1 MRRWWNTK
9 AYVSLGLCGITAS
22 VLLSAAFFGLIP
34 DRIGAVREGRT
45 ALAEVAAA
53 ASTIMLTAG
62 DLRGL
67 EATLKLMSE
76 RNPELQSLA
85 VRRADNKVVIA
96 VGNHAP
102 HWIMDTGEHSTE
114 HQLKV
119 PIWAGER
126 RWGQLELRFTPL
138 SSGGLAGFFAHPWV
152 QLLGAVVLTA
162 FFAFYF
168 YLGRVLR
175 QLDPSQAVPGRV
187 RAALDALAEG
197 LLVVDRSQHLV
208 LANSAFSAMAGVD
221 AERLIGRHVRDLPW
235 ASADGKEGKEGK
247 EGAPLASTDQPWEQA
262 LRDGEPRN
270 NVMVNFAAADG
281 RTRTLIVNC
290 APVLGTGK
298 RPNGVLISL
307 DDVTQLEENKLEL
320 ARARDDAESANRAK
334 SEFLANMSHEI
345 RTPMNAILG
354 FTELLRRGRG
364 RSENDARK
372 YLGTIHSSGKHLL
385 ELIND
390 ILDLSKVEAGH
401 FEIDRVPCAP
411 HHIVREVLQV
421 LGARA
426 REKEIALDF
435 EITSD
440 IPASIASDPGRLR
453 QIVTNLVGNAI
464 KFTERGS
471 VQLAMSFAAQ
481 GTGGMLTVAIRDSGI
496 GIAQDKLEAIFDPF
510 VQADTSVSRRFGG
523 TGLGLAIS
531 RRFARALGGDIVVT
545 SRPGAGSTFTL
556 TIETGPLASMAML
569 TPAQAVPPL
578 ETVEAQPEARRWNFP
593 KKRVL
598 VVDDGAENRELVRLV
613 LEEVGLDVEEAEN
626 GLVGVRKALTSEFD
640 AVLMDV
646 QMPELD
652 GLSATRRLRDNGCT
666 LPIIA
671 LTAHA
676 MKGFEKKLEE
686 AGSSGWLVKP
696 IDIDLMIETLA
707 RLLGGRRTDNAA
719 APVEN
724 LEMEAIPT
732 TNVSARTPIVSRLAD
747 KPKLHATVRRF
758 VERLGD
764 QIAGMDA
771 AYRNGQLAEL
781 ADLAHAL
788 KGTGGTVGF
797 DEFTEPSIR
806 LEQAAKDGDAAGI
819 ERALLEIKDLA
830 GRVVAPVAI
839 SSDRAAA

>member
-1 MRRWWNTK
+1 MKRWWNTK
-9 AYVSLGLCGITAS
+9 AYVSLGLCSITAS
-22 VLLSAAFFGLIP
+22 VLLTAAFFGLIP
-34 DRIGAVREGRT
+34 DRIGAIREGRT

-53 ASTIMLTAG
+53 ASTIMLSSG

-67 EATLKLMSE
+67 EATLRLMSE
-76 RNPELQSLA
+76 RNPDLKSLA
-85 VRRADNKVVIA
+85 VRNVEEKVVIA
-96 VGNHAP
+96 VGDHDT
-102 HWIMDTGEHSTE
+102 HWVRETGEHSTE

-138 SSGGLAGFFAHPWV
+138 SSGGIAGFFAHPWV
-152 QLLGAVVLTA
+152 KLLGVVVLA
-162 FFAFYF
+162 GFAAFYF

-187 RAALDALAEG
+187 RAALDTLAEG
-197 LLVVDRSQHLV
+197 LLVIDRSQHLV
-208 LANSAFSAMAGVD
+208 LANSAFAAMAGVD
-221 AERLIGRHVRDLPW
+221 AEQLIGRHVRDLPW
-235 ASADGKEGKEGK
+235 TGADGE
-247 EGAPLASTDQPWEQA
+247 PLAKDSQPWEQA
-262 LRDGEPRN
+262 LRDGAPRN
-270 NVMVNFAAADG
+270 NVMLAFEAADG

-298 RPNGVLISL
+298 RPNGVLVSL
-307 DDVTQLEENKLEL
+307 DDVTQLEENKVEL
-320 ARARDDAESANRAK
+320 ARARDDAETANRAK

-364 RSENDARK
+364 RSEHDARK

-401 FEIDRVPCAP
+401 FEIERVPCAP

-435 EITSD
+435 EIASD
-440 IPASIASDPGRLR
+440 IPESIASDPGRLR

-464 KFTERGS
+464 KFTECGG
-471 VQLAMSFAAQ
+471 VHLAMSFSARGDD
-481 GTGGMLTVAIRDSGI
+481 GTVAIAIRDSGI

-531 RRFARALGGDIVVT
+531 RRFARALGGDIVAT
-545 SRPGAGSTFTL
+545 SVPGEGSTFTL
-556 TIETGPLASMAML
+556 TIATGSLAGIAL
-569 TPAQAVPPL
+569 ITPEQAAPAQDSIDA
-578 ETVEAQPEARRWNFP
+578 PEQRARWVFP
-593 KKRVL
+593 NKRVL
-598 VVDDGAENRELVRLV
+598 VVDDGPENRELVRLV
-613 LEEVGLDVEEAEN
+613 LEELGLAVEEAEN
-626 GLVGVRKALTSEFD
+626 GLVGVRKTLTGEFD

-676 MKGFEKKLEE
+676 MKGFEKKLQE

-707 RLLGGRRTDNAA
+707 RLLGGRRIDELDA
-719 APVEN
+719 APPESASG
-724 LEMEAIPT
+724 MSSIADAPT
-732 TNVSARTPIVSRLAD
+732 GMPIVSRLAD
-747 KPKLHATVRRF
+747 KPRLHATVRRF
-758 VERLGD
+758 VERLD
-764 QIAGMDA
+764 SQIAAMDEA
-771 AYRNGQLAEL
+771 FRDGRLAEL

-797 DEFTEPSIR
+797 DEFTEPALR
-806 LEQAAKDGDAAGI
+806 LEQAAKDADTIGI
-819 ERALLEIKDLA
+819 ERSLIELRSLV
-830 GRVVAPVAI
+830 GRVVAPAEAP
-839 SSDRAAA
+839 DNRAAA